1 MSLLSFKTR
10 LLHFSNQLT
19 KGDLNKMK
27 FALQDV
33 LSKSKL
39 QNVQEPFELFALMQ
53 EAGLLSEDNLSR
65 LAELLKSAG
74 RLDLSNEL
82 LALPQTQPVEG
93 ELK

>member
-1 MSLLSFKTR
+1 M
-10 LLHFSNQLT
+10 HFSNQLT

-33 LSKSKL
+33 LSKGKL
-39 QNVQEPFELFALMQ
+39 QNVQEPFELFDLMQ

-82 LALPQTQPVEG
+82 LALAQTQPVEG